1 MELTYVFCLVTTARA
16 RRVCSGHGALGLRL
30 GVRRRAPDSELIHSE
45 QITHLIHPVICAV
58 LPAPMYE
65 PIAECARQLAISAW
79 SVKDLLR
86 QGKLRAKKHGR
97 RTIVEVASRLEYAES
112 LPDAEFAP
120 PRDRSRNSD
129 AAKSMTK

>member
-1 MELTYVFCLVTTARA
+1 MSSLLCK
-16 RRVCSGHGALGLRL
+16 LGLPVL
-30 GVRRRAPDSELIHSE
+30 IVMVALMGGIALAPTDAHQITQLIHSE

-97 RTIVEVASRLEYAES
+97 RTIVEVASRIEYVET
-112 LPDAEFAP
+112 LPDATFAP
-120 PRDRSRNSD
+120 PRDRGRNSD
-129 AAKSMTK
+129 TAKSMTD

>member
-1 MELTYVFCLVTTARA
+1 MSFVSSLP
-16 RRVCSGHGALGLRL
+16 RVL
-30 GVRRRAPDSELIHSE
+30 GVFVLVMVLLGSALASADAHQIANLIHSE